1 MFFISFSM
9 LYCGEFFKK
18 KKYIFIVKLGTSL
31 HQKDNK
37 NKTFVCKITLH
48 SICKYT
54 IIK

>member
-1 MFFISFSM
+1 MFFFPSPCFIAVNF
-9 LYCGEFFKK
+9 LKRKNIY
-18 KKYIFIVKLGTSL
+18 IVKLRTSL